1 MRGAPFLANL
11 TREQATSMNARM
23 RKVPEERTPAQVHG
37 AVQAVHSCPWPECM
51 VLRCFHHSLIGQ
63 LGPNNLTAQASRS
76 GVIRAYTR
84 QTQDIE
90 GFVASAPSKTK
101 LRVGMQR
108 NFAQVAAMIKAHPC
122 LKRDF
127 QVFCPT
133 MVVSQHRSGSLQAEC
148 IWICIPQRYRNES
161 TGTRNDYSVDPAP
174 EVHIA
179 YMNLS

>member
-133 MVVSQHRSGSLQAEC
+133 MVFLNIDLDRCKQNASGYVSLSDTEMRALAHVTITLSTRPLKC
-148 IWICIPQRYRNES
+148 ISR
-161 TGTRNDYSVDPAP
+161 T
-174 EVHIA
+174 
-179 YMNLS
+179 